1 MKHPFRLAVLAA
13 ALAGIAAQ
21 TQAQNPAPNPAA
33 AATPAPSDST
43 PLPADPWPRQV
54 NLASGTVLMYQPQVS
69 QWQGNQISFRSAL
82 AFMPKGGKQETF
94 GVMVATA
101 RTQVDRINRSVVFE
115 NLQITSSNFPT
126 LPDKGASLSA
136 DLQASVASTV
146 RTISLDRL
154 KASLALNGIQ
164 PPTVAVQNNPPQV
177 LVSYSPA
184 ILVPIDGAPV
194 FKPVGNS
201 GFQRVIN
208 TKALILQGGP
218 GNALYLHLYDGWVSA
233 ASMQGP
239 WLQTTVLPP
248 GMAATAQ
255 AIAKTG
261 AVDLLDGGPAANPSP
276 RWPTACRPSSSAR
289 GPAS

>member
-1 MKHPFRLAVLAA
+1 M
-13 ALAGIAAQ
+13 
-21 TQAQNPAPNPAA
+21 
-33 AATPAPSDST
+33 S
-43 PLPADPWPRQV
+43 
-54 NLASGTVLMYQPQVS
+54 
-69 QWQGNQISFRSAL
+69 
-82 AFMPKGGKQETF
+82 KGGKQETF
-94 GVMVATA
+94 GVMFATA

-126 LPDKGASLSA
+126 LADKGASLST

-194 FKPVGNS
+194 LQAGGCNS
-201 GFQRVIN
+201 GFQRLIN

-239 WLQTTVLPP
+239 WLQTSVLPA
-248 GMAATAQ
+248 GHGGRG
-255 AIAKTG
+255 AKPLPRPARSTCSM
-261 AVDLLDGGPAANPSP
+261 GGPAANPKPSLATGVPAVVVSQVASELIVFNGQPDFVPDQWHPAALGGQHHLGRVRQYGQQRLLRADGRDAGSP
-276 RWPTACRPSSSAR
+276 RR
-289 GPAS
+289 G